1 MYRPLASK
9 TRHKCFISYH
19 TDDEQEVTNFINT
32 FDHDNDVFLS
42 RGIGAGMAG
51 DIIESDND
59 EYIKRRIRELYLRDS
74 TVTVVMIGQCTW
86 TRKFV
91 DWEIGAS
98 LRNTPTSN
106 RNGLLGI
113 VLPSV
118 AGRLSLKFPERLTD
132 NLSTNGELAY
142 ARWMHY
148 PTSVDELARGIEDAF
163 ALRTVC
169 GDLADNSRDLM
180 EYNKDCW

>member
-19 TDDEQEVTNFINT
+19 TEDEEEVTDFINT
-32 FDHDNDVFLS
+32 FDHDKDVFLS

-51 DIIESDND
+51 DIIESAND
-59 EYIKRRIRELYLRDS
+59 EYIKRRIRDLYLRDS
-74 TVTVVMIGQCTW
+74 TVTVVMVGQCTW
-86 TRKFV
+86 ARKFV

-98 LRNTPTSN
+98 LRNTSTSN

-118 AGRLSLKFPERLTD
+118 AGQSFLKYPERLTD
-132 NLSTNGELAY
+132 NLSANGELAY
-142 ARWMHY
+142 ARLMQY

-169 GDLADNSRDLM
+169 GDLADNSRNLM
-180 EYNKDCW
+180 EYNEVCW